1 MKKQWQDKKGP
12 PGPPTL
18 GGEASL
24 ASPQSMDADAMKG
37 LRPTKSPPF
46 LRGARGDQVIA
57 ASSIWGFRGLCVS
70 LKWYLTAGL
79 TLGYLSTLAMLHSPV
94 WAKPSAALAIASEV
108 DALPLV
114 GDETKSITY
123 TVILGDTLYGIS
135 RRKGLSLT
143 ELIAFNRDTVP
154 DPDLILVGQILQ
166 LGTSEGSVP
175 PHRDSQVQSPASPS
189 RKIFRR
195 PQPKRTKLN
204 ANKPKAED
212 RIVVA
217 SPTPKV
223 SPSKTKPAPMAVQP
237 HKRTPSS
244 RSDLSKKTL
253 VDRQPSL
260 LANLPTVKL
269 SGNRLGAAKRGS
281 CAAPGQ
287 KLVALLPD
295 TNLGQT
301 VADQPTFF
309 WSMPE
314 LKPEWQNRRLHSRF
328 RITTVD
334 AQDTDIDPP
343 VYETEFDS
351 GPVGIHSLTI
361 PKEIPIGQNLRW
373 TLVIVC
379 DPDDP
384 DGNEYVKGWIRRVE
398 PTPQLAAELEKANLV
413 DYPAIYA
420 RAGLWFDALRYLS
433 AIRRKVGDES
443 VGDDWATLLKQ
454 VNLGDLSSKPLNCQ
468 QESASST
475 GCTAVP

>member
-1 MKKQWQDKKGP
+1 MKKQWQDRKSP
-12 PGPPTL
+12 PGPPML

-24 ASPQSMDADAMKG
+24 ASSQSLDVDSMHG
-37 LRPTKSPPF
+37 LRPTS
-46 LRGARGDQVIA
+46 R
-57 ASSIWGFRGLCVS
+57 GFRGLCVS
-70 LKWYLTAGL
+70 LIAGL
-79 TLGYLSTLAMLHSPV
+79 ALGTLLPSPV
-94 WAKPSAALAIASEV
+94 WAQTFTTPAIASEV
-108 DALPLV
+108 DSWPAAT
-114 GDETKSITY
+114 ETKSITY
-123 TVILGDTLYGIS
+123 TVVLGDTLYGIS

-143 ELIAFNRDTVP
+143 ELIALNRDTVS
-154 DPDLILVGQILQ
+154 DPDLILIGQILQ
-166 LGTSEGSVP
+166 LGTFEGSVP
-175 PHRDSQVQSPASPS
+175 SDIQKPRPAAPAKKVS
-189 RKIFRR
+189 RRFRHPR
-195 PQPKRTKLN
+195 PKQN
-204 ANKPKAED
+204 ANKPRAED
-212 RIVVA
+212 RIV
-217 SPTPKV
+217 SIQPTPNPPK
-223 SPSKTKPAPMAVQP
+223 PRPAPTAVQP
-237 HKRTPSS
+237 SKQTKSPSS

-253 VDRQPSL
+253 VDRRPSL

-314 LKPEWQNRRLHSRF
+314 LKPEWQNRKLHSRF
-328 RITTVD
+328 RLTRVD

-351 GPVGIHSLTI
+351 GPIGIHSLTI
-361 PKEIPIGQNLRW
+361 PKEIPVGQNLRW
-373 TLVIVC
+373 TLVVVC

-398 PTPQLAAELEKANLV
+398 PTPQLAAELEQANLV

-420 RAGLWFDALRYLS
+420 KAGLWFDSLRYLS

-443 VGDDWATLLKQ
+443 IGDDWAALLQQ
-454 VNLGDLSSKPLNCQ
+454 VNLGDLASKPLNCQ

>member
-1 MKKQWQDKKGP
+1 MKKQWY
-12 PGPPTL
+12 
-18 GGEASL
+18 L
-24 ASPQSMDADAMKG
+24 AA
-37 LRPTKSPPF
+37 
-46 LRGARGDQVIA
+46 
-57 ASSIWGFRGLCVS
+57 
-70 LKWYLTAGL
+70 TAGL
-79 TLGYLSTLAMLHSPV
+79 TLGCLSTLTVLPSPV
-94 WAKPSAALAIASEV
+94 WAQTLTTPAIASEV
-108 DALPLV
+108 DSWPAAT
-114 GDETKSITY
+114 EAKSTTY
-123 TVILGDTLYGIS
+123 TVVLGDTLYGIS

-143 ELIAFNRDTVP
+143 DLIALNRDTVA

-166 LGTSEGSVP
+166 LGTSKLSAP
-175 PHRDSQVQSPASPS
+175 PDIQVQGPASPPRKVS
-189 RKIFRR
+189 RRLR
-195 PQPKRTKLN
+195 HNRTKLN
-204 ANKPKAED
+204 ASKPKAEG
-212 RIVVA
+212 RIVAA

-223 SPSKTKPAPMAVQP
+223 NPPRTSAAPTAVQP
-237 HKRTPSS
+237 PKRTESPSS

-253 VDRQPSL
+253 LDRRPSL
-260 LANLPTVKL
+260 LANLPTAKL

-314 LKPEWQNRRLHSRF
+314 LKPEWQNRKLHSRF
-328 RITTVD
+328 RLTTVD

-373 TLVIVC
+373 TLIIVC
-379 DPDDP
+379 DPDDT

-398 PTPQLAAELEKANLV
+398 PTPELAAELEQANLV

-420 RAGLWFDALRYLS
+420 KAGLWFDSLRYLS

-443 VGDDWATLLKQ
+443 IGDDWAALLQQ
-454 VNLGDLSSKPLNCQ
+454 VNLGDIANKPINCQ
-468 QESASST
+468 QNQSASGT

>member
-1 MKKQWQDKKGP
+1 MKKQW
-12 PGPPTL
+12 
-18 GGEASL
+18 
-24 ASPQSMDADAMKG
+24 
-37 LRPTKSPPF
+37 
-46 LRGARGDQVIA
+46 
-57 ASSIWGFRGLCVS
+57 
-70 LKWYLTAGL
+70 YLTARVGL
-79 TLGYLSTLAMLHSPV
+79 ALGYLSALAILQSPV
-94 WAKPSAALAIASEV
+94 WAKPSAVPAIASEI
-108 DALPLV
+108 DASPIV
-114 GDETKSITY
+114 REETKFITY
-123 TVILGDTLYGIS
+123 TVVLGDTLYGIS
-135 RRKGLSLT
+135 RKKGLLLT

-166 LGTSEGSVP
+166 LGTSERSAP
-175 PHRDSQVQSPASPS
+175 PHRDIQEPRPASSAKPS
-189 RKIFRR
+189 SRNVSKR
-195 PQPKRTKLN
+195 PKHNRAKLN
-204 ANKPKAED
+204 TKGPRAED
-212 RIVVA
+212 RIAVA
-217 SPTPKV
+217 PQTPKV
-223 SPSKTKPAPMAVQP
+223 SPPRTEMAPTTVQSP
-237 HKRTPSS
+237 KQTPSS

-253 VDRQPSL
+253 VDRRPSL

-314 LKPEWQNRRLHSRF
+314 LKPEWQNRKLHSRF
-328 RITTVD
+328 RLTTVD

-361 PKEIPIGQNLRW
+361 PKEIPVGQNLRW

-398 PTPQLAAELEKANLV
+398 PTPRLSAELGQANLV

-420 RAGLWFDALRYLS
+420 RAGLWFDSLRYLS
-433 AIRRKVGDES
+433 ALRRKVGDES
-443 VGDDWATLLKQ
+443 IGDDWATLLQQ
-454 VNLGDLSSKPLNCQ
+454 VNLGDIANKPMNCQ
-468 QESASST
+468 QNQSTSGT

>member
-1 MKKQWQDKKGP
+1 MMKKQWY
-12 PGPPTL
+12 
-18 GGEASL
+18 L
-24 ASPQSMDADAMKG
+24 AA
-37 LRPTKSPPF
+37 T
-46 LRGARGDQVIA
+46 V
-57 ASSIWGFRGLCVS
+57 
-70 LKWYLTAGL
+70 GL

-94 WAKPSAALAIASEV
+94 WAKPFAAPVIASEV

-123 TVILGDTLYGIS
+123 TVILGDTLYGIA

-143 ELIAFNRDTVP
+143 DLIAFNRDTVP

-166 LGTSEGSVP
+166 LGTSERSVP
-175 PHRDSQVQSPASPS
+175 AHRDRDSQVQSPASPA

-195 PQPKRTKLN
+195 PHHNRTKLN
-204 ANKPKAED
+204 AGKPKAESQ
-212 RIVVA
+212 II
-217 SPTPKV
+217 SEQPTPKV
-223 SPSKTKPAPMAVQP
+223 SPPRPKTAPTAVQLP
-237 HKRTPSS
+237 KRTESPSS

-314 LKPEWQNRRLHSRF
+314 LKPEWQNRKLHSRF
-328 RITTVD
+328 RLTTVD

-373 TLVIVC
+373 TLIIVC

-443 VGDDWATLLKQ
+443 IGDDWATLLKQ
-454 VNLGDLSSKPLNCQ
+454 VNLGDLANKPLNCQ
-468 QESASST
+468 QNQSASASGT

>member
-1 MKKQWQDKKGP
+1 MKKQWY
-12 PGPPTL
+12 
-18 GGEASL
+18 L
-24 ASPQSMDADAMKG
+24 AA
-37 LRPTKSPPF
+37 
-46 LRGARGDQVIA
+46 
-57 ASSIWGFRGLCVS
+57 
-70 LKWYLTAGL
+70 TAGL
-79 TLGYLSTLAMLHSPV
+79 TLGCLSTLVMLHSPV
-94 WAKPSAALAIASEV
+94 RAESFATPAIAPAMDTLLAAET
-108 DALPLV
+108 
-114 GDETKSITY
+114 ETKSTTY
-123 TVILGDTLYGIS
+123 TVVLGDTLYGIS

-143 ELIAFNRDTVP
+143 DLIALNRDTVP

-166 LGTSEGSVP
+166 LGTSKLSAP
-175 PHRDSQVQSPASPS
+175 PDIQEPRPTSSARKVS
-189 RKIFRR
+189 RRLR
-195 PQPKRTKLN
+195 HTRTKLN
-204 ANKPKAED
+204 VNKPRAED
-212 RIVVA
+212 RII
-217 SPTPKV
+217 SEQPTPKV
-223 SPSKTKPAPMAVQP
+223 SPPKTKTAPTPVQP
-237 HKRTPSS
+237 PPRTESPSS

-253 VDRQPSL
+253 VDRRPSL
-260 LANLPTVKL
+260 LANLPTAKL

-309 WSMPE
+309 WLMPE
-314 LKPEWQNRRLHSRF
+314 LKPEWQNRKLHSRF
-328 RITTVD
+328 RLTMVD

-343 VYETEFDS
+343 LYETEFDS
-351 GPVGIHSLTI
+351 SPVGINSLTI
-361 PKEIPIGQNLRW
+361 PKEIPVGQNLRW

-420 RAGLWFDALRYLS
+420 KAGLWFDALRYLS

-443 VGDDWATLLKQ
+443 IGDDWATLLKQ
-454 VNLGDLSSKPLNCQ
+454 VNLDNVANKPINCQ
-468 QESASST
+468 QDQSASGA